1 MTSPT
6 PADLEAAKEHRLEAN
21 RLEGE
26 ICETQEEIDTL
37 LTMLCKAKLR
47 LEKLQISRKVSDNFA
62 EMLENG
68 TYSLTLD

>member
-6 PADLEAAKEHRLEAN
+6 PADLEAAKEYRLEAN

-37 LTMLCKAKLR
+37 LTMICKARLR
-47 LEKLQISRKVSDNFA
+47 LEKLQISRKASQHFA